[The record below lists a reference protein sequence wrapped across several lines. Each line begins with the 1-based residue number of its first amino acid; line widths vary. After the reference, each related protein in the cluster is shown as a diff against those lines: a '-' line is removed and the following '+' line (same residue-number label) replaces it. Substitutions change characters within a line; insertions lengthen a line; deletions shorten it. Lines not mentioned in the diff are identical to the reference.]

1 MKTLILIIY
10 LSACLLVQCNPKGN
24 SSIDRA
30 ECERLSTKTQEL
42 INNYLFFDEGRSYA
56 RLDSALVIIDSI
68 SGKCGEYNSNI
79 SLRKLVI
86 LLLKQEYSQAVKYA
100 ELLSDS
106 IVSPD
111 YKSLIIDRFKAMEA
125 QANGDTILKNQLL
138 RTIISNLKYKL
149 PKHEID
155 SVLQL
160 KDANSIMKYEKI
172 VPLMQYYYYRAQLEG
187 VDKICI
193 ELDSLQRN
201 WDDSFYDSPL
211 KPKMEDN
218 FMVFNGI

>member
-86 LLLKQEYSQAVKYA
+86 LSLKQEYSQAVKYA

-111 YKSLIIDRFKAMEA
+111 YKSLIIDI
-125 QANGDTILKNQLL
+125 N
-138 RTIISNLKYKL
+138 Y
-149 PKHEID
+149 
-155 SVLQL
+155 
-160 KDANSIMKYEKI
+160 
-172 VPLMQYYYYRAQLEG
+172 
-187 VDKICI
+187 
-193 ELDSLQRN
+193 
-201 WDDSFYDSPL
+201 
-211 KPKMEDN
+211 
-218 FMVFNGI
+218 